1 MPSEIGPFII
11 MATAIIPSLMRN
23 LTGGRDRVT
32 VAGKNLREAISDLDR
47 QFPGI
52 ATQLLDDGDIK
63 ASIAV
68 SIDGEIGTTGV
79 LEKVGDKSEIHFMP
93 QIAGGII

>member
-1 MPSEIGPFII
+1 
-11 MATAIIPSLMRN
+11 MRK

-32 VAGKNLREAISDLDR
+32 VSGKNLREAVADLDR

-52 ATQLLDDGDIK
+52 ASQLMENGDIK

-68 SIDGEIGTTGV
+68 SIDGEVGTNGV
-79 LEKVGDKSEIHFMP
+79 LDAIRDNSEIYFLP
-93 QIAGGII
+93 QISGGCSDARQVA